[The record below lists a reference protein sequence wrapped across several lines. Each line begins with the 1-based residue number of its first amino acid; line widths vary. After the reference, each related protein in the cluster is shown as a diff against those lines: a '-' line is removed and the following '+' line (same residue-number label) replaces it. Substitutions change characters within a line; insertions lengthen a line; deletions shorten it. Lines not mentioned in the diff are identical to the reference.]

1 MVSVQRKFRRCD
13 DEEARVSGRSRG
25 PAAAFN
31 RASQAVLTLA
41 SISRRRTACRRSTR
55 IRGSSKD
62 PTEQPS
68 SVTSSVAERS
78 RCRGPSGVC
87 RERILRRFNSI
98 VPTLIFLDEERG
110 DPCNKSINTNK
121 YVVERGGGKDQ
132 ERRKSVNW
140 KTDVR
145 PATASVSFPLVVDLS
160 SVIFGERK

>member
-87 RERILRRFNSI
+87 RFNSI

-121 YVVERGGGKDQ
+121 YVVERGGGKGR